1 MCGVCVSIQGGSVAP
16 SLYVAGVAAV
26 GAAGW
31 QRLRAGLPS
40 RRELEA
46 SGVDDANDVLSD
58 DVTAATVTAAAAGHH
73 GRSESVVGRP
83 GASA

>member
-16 SLYVAGVAAV
+16 SLYVAGFAAV

-31 QRLRAGLPS
+31 QRVRAGLPS

-46 SGVDDANDVLSD
+46 SALDEALSD
-58 DVTAATVTAAAAGHH
+58 DVTAATVTADDTGHA

-83 GASA
+83 DVSA